1 MLMVCPVIVPPTVLM
16 QLTLNSHSTL
26 YLFGSIPCIVMV
38 YSPTALSSDVSTL
51 ILLLAAL
58 KVMKEGSD
66 CSDRP
71 EGKVAVNE
79 YVKENEEV
87 SEHGSC

>member
-1 MLMVCPVIVPPTVLM
+1 MSIVSPVIVCPTVLM
-16 QLTLNSHSTL
+16 HLTLNSHSTL
-26 YLFGSIPCIVMV
+26 YLSGSIPCIVMV
-38 YSPTALSSDVSTL
+38 YSPTAVSSDVSTL
-51 ILLLAAL
+51 IFMFAAL
-58 KVMKEGSD
+58 KVMKAGSG

-79 YVKENEEV
+79 YVKGNEEV